1 MLQRCHKSYIVL
13 MLHPCYKGATCI
25 MGRQGNVR
33 VDANLIEKAKQLVKI
48 KKDALGLKKYRSV
61 SQVAEDAL
69 RDFLVKESKPVE
81 VPV

>member
-1 MLQRCHKSYIVL
+1 
-13 MLHPCYKGATCI
+13 